1 MQVVCAL
8 LKEHRLQFIVCPCDD
23 VDDVYPLALFMEHC
37 LVPIQISQFEY
48 ISFVSVNGG
57 KQKHFSGRLQA
68 SNYARLRLIPE
79 ITDYCEPADN

>member
-68 SNYARLRLIPE
+68 SNYARLR
-79 ITDYCEPADN
+79 